1 MTYFIGTQPS
11 ETGDLSSRFFYAIRR
26 TDDGLLYL
34 IKVDQLKDDDEVI
47 INNPGLTENDFTE
60 FEYGVDFFDGRLEED
75 HSRPH
80 SRPQSE
86 SLPLNKALMDW
97 LKDHSVM
104 AKKGQPGRSQGRLL
118 VLHQR

>member
-11 ETGDLSSRFFYAIRR
+11 ETGDLKSRFFYAIRR

-60 FEYGVDFFDGRLEED
+60 FEYGVDFFEGRLEAD

-80 SRPQSE
+80 TNLQWDQYRWDSRSVFYYINDNGE
-86 SLPLNKALMDW
+86 FVVRVNKEYTYD
-97 LKDHSVM
+97 
-104 AKKGQPGRSQGRLL
+104 PSQI
-118 VLHQR
+118 VT